1 MQSSPTPNDPKG
13 GYGGSAR
20 IKPDDQGVSWL
31 FVVFVEGTAALLLA
45 SSVVKGYLSQAGK
58 ETAER
63 IGYAMGS
70 LILTLIVVGVFWLFR
85 SMRKRKIL
93 STVVLGMSGL
103 MALLLFTL
111 APPQQ
116 VEQQFEQGFMRGC
129 VRSGKKA
136 GGRVADK
143 ADELCRCMYEKLRKE
158 VPQIR
163 DYRRDK
169 LEDMKRRT
177 RSKRMQ
183 WTRECATQVGIM

>member
-111 APPQQ
+111 APPSA
-116 VEQQFEQGFMRGC
+116 GRAA
-129 VRSGKKA
+129 VRA
-136 GGRVADK
+136 GLHAR
-143 ADELCRCMYEKLRKE
+143 LRSERQK
-158 VPQIR
+158 
-163 DYRRDK
+163 
-169 LEDMKRRT
+169 
-177 RSKRMQ
+177 SW
-183 WTRECATQVGIM
+183 WTRGRQGRRALPLHVREAAQRGPPDTRLSS